1 MKRRHFIADIG
12 RWSLFSGLIATSG
25 VLAYRHKHGDPE
37 NCAQNPFCKSCN
49 QYSDCSIVNISKPEK
64 NEKAS

>member
-1 MKRRHFIADIG
+1 MVA
-12 RWSLFSGLIATSG
+12 FSGLIATSG